1 MANGTISQISFEDA
15 PDMIALLLCA
25 TLFKLGG
32 QITLTLGEIEKIH
45 REYPNVRFAL
55 GPDFIDPGDPAKER
69 LTCTL
74 LSRDF
79 VENDRPKE

>member
-32 QITLTLGEIEKIH
+32 QITLTLGEI
-45 REYPNVRFAL
+45 REDTQRVS
-55 GPDFIDPGDPAKER
+55 K
-69 LTCTL
+69 CTICTW
-74 LSRDF
+74 S
-79 VENDRPKE
+79 